1 MAPCKTDNLQYNAF
15 VFNALR
21 FIPTIGWA
29 LNTSALSIS
38 VYMAFKLLQVN
49 DNEPIQMESNYN

>member
-1 MAPCKTDNLQYNAF
+1 
-15 VFNALR
+15 
-21 FIPTIGWA
+21 